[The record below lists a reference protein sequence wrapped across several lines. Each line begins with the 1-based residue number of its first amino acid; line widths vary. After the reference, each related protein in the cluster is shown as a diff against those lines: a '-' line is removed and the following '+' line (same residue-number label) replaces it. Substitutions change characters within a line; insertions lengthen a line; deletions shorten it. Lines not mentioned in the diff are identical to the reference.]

1 MKLTLTDIN
10 TYKEIVNKIDTLVQA
25 YSDEFIKCNDT
36 YELNRWEIN
45 DDNTIRIIYSRIDYL
60 GETCNDDTT
69 ITLDMLNG
77 DMELIEN
84 YDNVFYRGEL
94 KNITDFYKTYCDRCG
109 SQRCDRSEEW
119 MDACPHYKEWKGM

>member
-25 YSDEFIKCNDT
+25 YYDEFIKCNDT